1 MNDVIPEQ
9 RLARELTSGE
19 RLLWSGRPR
28 QGLLFRAND
37 AFLIPFSLMWCGFA
51 LFWEGS
57 VLTSDSPGFFK
68 LWGIP
73 FVIVGL
79 YMVFGRFIV
88 DIRQRRST
96 VYGVTSSRVIIVT
109 KLLTESVQ
117 SIRLQGLSEI
127 SLSERADGSGNIV
140 LGPTPT
146 ANAFAT
152 PSWSRQGQSS
162 SPTLEGIPQARVVH
176 DLIRQAQQA
185 SA

>member
-1 MNDVIPEQ
+1 MNDIIPEQ

-28 QGLLFRAND
+28 QGLLFRASD
-37 AFLIPFSLMWCGFA
+37 AFVIPFSLLWCGFA

-57 VLTSDSPGFFK
+57 VLASEAPVFFR

-73 FVIVGL
+73 FVIAGL

-88 DIRQRRST
+88 DIRQRRFT
-96 VYGVTSSRVIIVT
+96 VYGVTSSRVIIIT
-109 KLLTESVQ
+109 KLLNESVQ
-117 SIRLQGLSEI
+117 SIRIQGLSDI
-127 SLSERADGSGNIV
+127 SLSERVDGSGSIV
-140 LGPTPT
+140 LGPTSLSSP
-146 ANAFAT
+146 FAT
-152 PSWSRQGQSS
+152 PGWPRSGQNT

-176 DLIRQAQQA
+176 DLIRSAQQG